1 MVFCI
6 LQDELGSCHESA
18 EKLDIMMV
26 LMLEYVQ
33 AVCFLDGE
41 ASITEYLCLSVYV
54 CMRII

>member
-41 ASITEYLCLSVYV
+41 ASITEYLCLSV
-54 CMRII
+54 